1 MQITGAIFDLDGTL
15 VDSMWMWRRSF
26 GDVLEDLHI
35 NMTPD
40 FFKRVEAISL
50 YDGCVACIEE
60 FNLPLSAEELYEKFL
75 VYVQTVY
82 SHDIESIVG
91 AADFLQELFDAGIP
105 LAIASST
112 PSRAIHVALE
122 AQGMEKFFKAVVCT
136 EDVGGVDKAK
146 PDVYLEALRRLGTDK
161 AHTWVFEDAEF
172 GVHT

>member
-60 FNLPLSAEELYEKFL
+60 FNLPLSA
-75 VYVQTVY
+75 
-82 SHDIESIVG
+82 
-91 AADFLQELFDAGIP
+91 
-105 LAIASST
+105 
-112 PSRAIHVALE
+112 
-122 AQGMEKFFKAVVCT
+122 
-136 EDVGGVDKAK
+136 
-146 PDVYLEALRRLGTDK
+146 
-161 AHTWVFEDAEF
+161 
-172 GVHT
+172 